1 MESSGNRSMN
11 TRRLGLALAFAVA
24 AVLPGLAPA
33 QSGYPDRP
41 LKMLVS
47 WPPGGVTDT
56 VARFAADNLAK
67 AMNQSVVVENRP
79 GANGIVGTQAAA
91 KLPPD
96 GYGLMA
102 VTAETHAI
110 NPSVYKNLTYDVL
123 RDFDPVAMLARVSFV
138 LAGKADLE
146 ASSVQ
151 ELIALA
157 KSRPGKLSAASYG
170 IGSTSHVG
178 LASFEKST
186 ATDFTHV
193 PFQGVVP
200 AVNALLAGQVDI
212 AFVNAF
218 NVEQHRKA
226 GKVKILGTAG
236 ARRINTIPDVP
247 TLGEQGVAGFEAGNW
262 YGIVAPRGVPPAVRQ
277 RLEAELQK
285 IATSQAFA
293 ERTRAMGVEVEYRNA
308 AQFGEFL
315 RAEGKRWGD
324 VVRDKKIE
332 LSQ

>member
-1 MESSGNRSMN
+1 MNRAVG
-11 TRRLGLALAFAVA
+11 RILLAFSAFSA
-24 AVLPGLAPA
+24 SCLLSAGA
-33 QSGYPDRP
+33 QAQTAYPDKP

-56 VARFAADNLAK
+56 IARFASDNLAK
-67 AMNQSVVVENRP
+67 SLGQSVVVENRP

-110 NPSVYKNLTYDVL
+110 NPLVYKNLTYDVL

-146 ASSVQ
+146 SSTVQ
-151 ELIALA
+151 ELITLA
-157 KSRPGKLSAASYG
+157 KSRPGRFSAASYG

-186 ATDFTHV
+186 GTDFTHV

-200 AVNALLAGQVDI
+200 AVNALLAGQVDV

-226 GKVKILGTAG
+226 GKVKILGAAG

-247 TLGEQGVAGFEAGNW
+247 TLSEQGVPGFEAGNW
-262 YGIVAPRGVPPAVRQ
+262 YGIVAPRGVPPAIRQ

-293 ERTRAMGVEVEYRNA
+293 DRARAMGVEVEYRNA

-315 RAEGKRWGD
+315 RTESRRWGE

>member
-1 MESSGNRSMN
+1 MNRAVG
-11 TRRLGLALAFAVA
+11 RILLAFSAFCM
-24 AVLPGLAPA
+24 LSPGA
-33 QSGYPDRP
+33 QAQTAYPDKP

-56 VARFAADNLAK
+56 IARFAADNLAK
-67 AMNQSVVVENRP
+67 SFGQSVVVENRP

-138 LAGKADLE
+138 LAGKAGLE
-146 ASSVQ
+146 SSTVQ
-151 ELIALA
+151 ELITLA
-157 KSRPGKLSAASYG
+157 KSRPGRLSAASYG

-186 ATDFTHV
+186 ATEFTHV

-226 GKVKILGTAG
+226 GKVKILGAAG

-247 TLGEQGVAGFEAGNW
+247 TLSEQGVPGFEAGNW
-262 YGIVAPRGVPPAVRQ
+262 YGIVAPRGVPPAIRQ

-293 ERTRAMGVEVEYRNA
+293 DRARAMGVEVEYRNA

-315 RAEGKRWGD
+315 RTEGRRWGE